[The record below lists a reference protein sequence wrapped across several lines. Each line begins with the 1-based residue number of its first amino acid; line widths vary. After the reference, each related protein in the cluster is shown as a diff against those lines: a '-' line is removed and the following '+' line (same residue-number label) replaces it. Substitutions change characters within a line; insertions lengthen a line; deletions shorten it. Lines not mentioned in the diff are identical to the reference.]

1 MGAGG
6 STSLPLSKKWIAQ
19 RELHRS
25 SNAGDVEPTLAGYR
39 HEVARLRMML
49 PELVLTV
56 EPRPRQQPQT
66 TSTPTPPP
74 TGNDFI
80 SAADDDAAMHPVM
93 RVCIGDGET
102 CRPWSDWWPR
112 KDSAR
117 FEFMSTALFPFL
129 PEVSKFT
136 ATNKRSN
143 KSEWFRL
150 QVTHSD
156 LSRTALTLF
165 RSRDDASRT
174 STTNGE
180 TKGPGGGGGGGGGP
194 LPKLRDVPWRVSLW
208 RQHAPEWSIAT
219 QEQLAFATVAAGPHI
234 TAFCSDRL
242 GTWVGD
248 RECWSLGA
256 EAMASLASNGLQC
269 CLPTQTCFGWEVPA
283 EEVGPGDVLQFYE
296 AEFCR
301 TDAEGDVVLR
311 AGFPHHTAVVEK
323 VEWVRA
329 VEDEDENKPAM
340 STEALLED
348 GSVLHSF
355 ATGGH
360 CRVFPDG
367 AVLLKR
373 HDESTLQVEADG
385 VTMVEKTPGSSGGG
399 SAGNNSGGGGGAG
412 NSAGNISG
420 SGQMKTTT
428 QWFPDGSVL
437 LVRGDGSRTQTEAD
451 GSVIHSSRK
460 GGVSQGKPTPPR
472 KRPRVSGFA
481 LQESRKIV
489 EALRQRK
496 KEKKGLRKRRMK
508 KEKGKSK
515 ETNKTRKNK
524 SSTAA
529 AAAAGTD
536 KNTTTLIKWL
546 CRSCDGV
553 NERPATHQIDRGGE
567 GEGEEKMPDMPDM
580 PDSVCLFCSEPET
593 STHLSS
599 SGSGSGNSTTG
610 STAGS
615 MAGSDAPSEQKVEY
629 VRNFHVF
636 EQNRKTK
643 VKRGAYMLSTLVSG
657 TVTCFRPAVG
667 MAVNAAPFP
676 TQLHY

>member
-6 STSLPLSKKWIAQ
+6 STSLPLSHKWIAQ

-25 SNAGDVEPTLAGYR
+25 SAALDVEPTLAGHR
-39 HEVARLRMML
+39 LEVARLRMML
-49 PELVLTV
+49 SELVLTV

-66 TSTPTPPP
+66 MSTPTPPL
-74 TGNDFI
+74 TGNAFI

-112 KDSAR
+112 NTSAR
-117 FEFMSTALFPFL
+117 FEFMSTALFPCL

-136 ATNKRSN
+136 ATNKRSK

-165 RSRDDASRT
+165 RSRDDAPRT
-174 STTNGE
+174 STMDGE
-180 TKGPGGGGGGGGGP
+180 TKRPEGGGGGGGGGGGP
-194 LPKLRDVPWRVSLW
+194 LPKLTDVPWRVSLW

-219 QEQLAFATVAAGPHI
+219 QEQLAFATVTAGPHI

-248 RECWSLGA
+248 GECWSLGA
-256 EAMASLASNGLQC
+256 KAMAALASIGLQC
-269 CLPTQTCFGWEVPA
+269 CLPTQTCFGWEVPP
-283 EEVGPGDVLQFYE
+283 EEAGPGDVLQFYE

-301 TDAEGDVVLR
+301 TDAEGDVVQR
-311 AGFPHHTAVVEK
+311 AGLPHHTAVVEK

-385 VTMVEKTPGSSGGG
+385 VTMVEKTPGGGGG
-399 SAGNNSGGGGGAG
+399 SAGG
-412 NSAGNISG
+412 SAGNIGG
-420 SGQMKTTT
+420 SGPMKTTT

-451 GSVIHSSRK
+451 GSVIHSSIK

-472 KRPRVSGFA
+472 QRPCVSDFA
-481 LQESRKIV
+481 SQESRKTV

-496 KEKKGLRKRRMK
+496 KEQRGSRKRRTK
-508 KEKGKSK
+508 KEKGKPKGRSK
-515 ETNKTRKNK
+515 ETNPTRQNK

-529 AAAAGTD
+529 AGTEQ
-536 KNTTTLIKWL
+536 NATTLVKWL

-553 NERPATHQIDRGGE
+553 NERPATHQIARGGE
-567 GEGEEKMPDMPDM
+567 GEGEGTMPDM

-593 STHLSS
+593 LTHLSS
-599 SGSGSGNSTTG
+599 SGSGSGSGNGTTG

-615 MAGSDAPSEQKVEY
+615 DASSERKVEY

-667 MAVNAAPFP
+667 MMAVNAAPFP
-676 TQLHY
+676 MQLHY